1 MQVLCTP
8 SSQGYQLPQ
17 KEVRPQQWGD
27 REPYISSSHRSQ
39 FMHQKC
45 FIPLFFM
52 SMHVLGFSCNL
63 RLSKLTYKKRK
74 IKFNYIPSD
83 YTSFMGICYNY
94 FWYEDV
100 WQLIAWYDSFI
111 LLYLIRSFFFPSWGR
126 RKSLYP
132 SLQCEPLKT
141 LPYITRNNCG
151 AVFMFISLWIKSH
164 RACVSVCSNFCL
176 KWN

>member
-17 KEVRPQQWGD
+17 KEVRPQQWGE

-45 FIPLFFM
+45 SIPLFFM

-94 FWYEDV
+94 FWYDDV

-111 LLYLIRSFFFPSWGR
+111 LLYLIRSFFFPADAEEKVYIQVYNVSHWR
-126 RKSLYP
+126 RYHTSLEITVALCLCLFP
-132 SLQCEPLKT
+132 CELNRTEHACQCVA
-141 LPYITRNNCG
+141 IF
-151 AVFMFISLWIKSH
+151 A
-164 RACVSVCSNFCL
+164 
-176 KWN
+176 